1 MSQASA
7 VESLLF
13 AALAKLTA
21 AERNAFLD
29 SACAGDAELRRQ
41 VEKLLKAQDNAG
53 DFLQKPVVEQLAATP
68 DPLRTTDHDPNTASA
83 APEMIPAHVLDT
95 SASGQTGP
103 HVPAQDAGPQAIAI
117 PGYEIESVLG
127 RGGMGVVYKARHLA
141 LKRTVALKMI
151 LGGGHARPGALA
163 RFKVEAEAVA
173 RLQHPNI
180 VQIHEV
186 GEAGGHPYCALELV
200 EGGNLAGK
208 INHRPLP
215 AREAAKLVE
224 ALARAMQLAHSRNV
238 VHRDLKPA
246 NVLLTAD
253 GAPKITDFGLARRLD
268 SDSGETQA
276 GVIMGSPSY
285 MAPEQASGR
294 AHEAGPAADVYALG
308 AILYECLT
316 GRPPFKGSTLVE
328 TLNQVRA
335 QEPVSPSRLNPKA
348 PRDLETICLK
358 CLRKEPERRY
368 ASAAELADDL
378 VRYQRGEP
386 IQARPVGRLERI
398 VKWVKR
404 NPVLTGAAAVVVVA
418 LAAAGTYGYLKYGE
432 TVEALGKR
440 DKALGEEGRAR
451 AGESQRADER
461 DEARK
466 KAEYKALI
474 ADNTLHAFRVD
485 QALQALLRFDFPQVG
500 KLLSEMRPEYHQ
512 AWETR
517 YVRNLWLKE
526 SRPHRVFA
534 GHTGTVGSVC
544 FSPDGETVLTGS
556 EDGTARLWDTQTGRT
571 LAVLTGH
578 ANEITSACFSPD
590 GKTVLTGSHDRT
602 ARLWNA
608 QTGQEKSKLEGH
620 TGPVMSACFSL
631 DGRTVLTGSLDGTAR
646 TWNTETGREKVAFRG
661 HAGGIVCVCFSPD
674 GKLVLTGNG
683 TVFTSSGKVIGGGDH
698 TARLW
703 DAETGKEKF
712 KLDGPKGSASSA
724 CFSPDGKTVLTAGE
738 LTARLWNAETGK
750 EKFPVVE
757 TREINSACFSP
768 DGKHFLIIAGGEYP
782 VRLFDVRTGLEKAAF
797 TMVREGGRRHG
808 VLSACFSEDGERVL
822 MGGDEGWVWDIKT
835 GQKQVIAD
843 HQTSVCLSP
852 DGRYALTGNKF
863 DNTAQLWNLR
873 DPADRAA
880 FGRHS
885 INASVVCFSADS
897 KLVLAVGDALRLLD
911 AETGKVRVVF
921 GERRGGGDV
930 VPILP
935 GGRGSDDGNVLAI
948 SPDGKS
954 VLRASG
960 QAGVMWNVETRR
972 MIKDA
977 LKGLRGPIKC
987 ACFSP
992 DSKRLLTGGAGP
1004 QLWDAQTGRELAKLE
1019 GHPGQVVSVCF
1030 SPDGKTALTGGA
1042 GVRLWDA
1049 ETGRQQFAF
1058 EADGLVACF
1067 SRDGKIIFAA
1077 GNRSA
1082 RLWDAETGKGL
1093 AVLDF
1098 NGHSVIS
1105 TAISPDGKYVLT
1117 GSEDNTARLWDVWTG
1132 QEKAVLKE
1140 HTSAV
1145 DDVAFSPDS
1154 QRALTASRDGRVRLW
1169 DVETG
1174 LEMAVLEEIKSQG
1187 TRVSFPPNGP
1197 RTRVAFSP
1205 DGQRIL
1211 TWGSR
1216 MGAPRLWNAPAGPEM
1231 AILKEHTTTV
1241 SGVAF
1246 SPDGRTVLT
1255 GSHDGTA
1262 RLWDAQTRREKVVL
1276 KGHTNW
1282 VTSVCFR
1289 PDGQSVLTGSK
1300 DGTARLWDAQ
1310 TGKEQASLKGH
1321 TAPVVS
1327 VCFSPDGKTALTG
1340 SEDKTARLWDAETG
1354 QEKAK
1359 LEGHAEDI
1367 TSVAFS
1373 PDGKT
1378 MLTGSH
1384 DGTARLW
1391 DGETGKE
1398 KASLKRHTG
1407 PVMSVCFSPDGKR
1420 LLTGSLDSTARVWDA
1435 QTGKEKVALRGPTG
1449 GIVSACFSP
1458 DGKLVL
1464 AASGHWTR
1472 DGASGKYEKNEWW
1485 TSPLLTARVWDVETG
1500 LEVAALRGHVNLLTS
1515 VAFSPD
1521 GKTILTGSKDGTAR
1535 LWDAQTGR

>member
-1 MSQASA
+1 MSQAS
-7 VESLLF
+7 VVDSLLF
-13 AALAKLTA
+13 AALEKTSE

-41 VEKLLKAQDNAG
+41 VEKLLKAHANAG

-68 DPLRTTDHDPNTASA
+68 DPLHTTDFDPNATQA
-83 APEMIPAHVLDT
+83 APAVIPAHARDT
-95 SASGQTGP
+95 SVSGQTGP
-103 HVPAQDAGPQAIAI
+103 VGPAQDAGPQAIAI
-117 PGYEIESVLG
+117 PGYEIEDVLG

-151 LGGGHARPGALA
+151 LGGGHAGPGALA

-186 GEAGGHPYCALELV
+186 GEAGGHPYCALEFV
-200 EGGNLAGK
+200 AGGNLASHIGGK
-208 INHRPLP
+208 PMP
-215 AREAAKLVE
+215 SREAAKLVE

-253 GAPKITDFGLARRLD
+253 GAPKITDFGLARQLD

-276 GVIMGSPSY
+276 GAIMGTPSY

-294 AHEAGPAADVYALG
+294 ASEAGPAADVYALG

-316 GRPPFKGSTLVE
+316 GRPPFKGSTLVD
-328 TLNQVRA
+328 TLNQVRT
-335 QEPVSPSRLNPKA
+335 QEPESPSRLNPKT

-386 IQARPVGRLERI
+386 IQARPVGRFERAI
-398 VKWVKR
+398 KWVKR
-404 NPVLTGAAAVVVVA
+404 NPVLTGAAAVVVAA
-418 LAAAGTYGYLKYGE
+418 LAAGFTYGYLKYLE
-432 TVEALGKR
+432 T
-440 DKALGEEGRAR
+440 DKALGERNEALTKAKGAL
-451 AGESQRADER
+451 AKES
-461 DEARK
+461 EARK
-466 KAEYKALI
+466 EVVREARRAHT
-474 ADNTLHAFRVD
+474 TLHAFLVD
-485 QALQALLRFDFPQVG
+485 QTLQARLLFDFFQMG
-500 KLLSEMRPEYHQ
+500 KLLTEMRPEFHQ
-512 AWETR
+512 TWETR
-517 YVRNLWLKE
+517 YVRKLWLKE
-526 SRPHRVFA
+526 GSPHRVFA
-534 GHTGTVGSVC
+534 GHTGTIGSVC

-556 EDGTARLWDTQTGRT
+556 DDGTARLWNTQTGRT
-571 LAVLTGH
+571 LAVFTGH
-578 ANEITSACFSPD
+578 TREITSACFSPD
-590 GKTVLTGSHDRT
+590 GKTILTGSNDNT

-608 QTGQEKSKLEGH
+608 QTGQEKAKLEGH
-620 TGPVMSACFSL
+620 TGPVMSVCFNPDSK
-631 DGRTVLTGSLDGTAR
+631 TALTGSLDGTAR
-646 TWNTETGREKVAFRG
+646 TWSTETGKEKVAFRG

-683 TVFTSSGKVIGGGDH
+683 TVFTSSRKVIGGGDH

-712 KLDGPKGSASSA
+712 NLKGDRGSASSA
-724 CFSPDGKTVLTAGE
+724 CFSPDGKFVLTAGE
-738 LTARLWNAETGK
+738 STARLWDVETGK
-750 EKFPVVE
+750 MKFPVQE

-768 DGKHFLIIAGGEYP
+768 DGKHFLTIAGWDYP
-782 VRLFDVRTGLEKAAF
+782 VRLFDARTGQEKAAF
-797 TMVREGGRRHG
+797 KVDREGPKHKM
-808 VLSACFSEDGERVL
+808 LTACFSPDGDRVL
-822 MGGDEGWVWDIKT
+822 LGGDEGWVWDLET
-835 GQKQVIAD
+835 GQKHYIGGR
-843 HQTSVCLSP
+843 QTSVCFSP
-852 DGRYALTGNKF
+852 DGRYALTGNQI
-863 DNTAQLWNLR
+863 DNTAQLWDLR
-873 DPADRAA
+873 TAKERAT
-880 FGRHS
+880 FNGQLT
-885 INASVVCFSADS
+885 NASAACFSADS
-897 KLVLAVGDALRLLD
+897 KLVLVAADTTQLLD
-911 AETGKVRVVF
+911 AETGQVRVEF
-921 GERRGGGDV
+921 GGRRGGGGV
-930 VPILP
+930 VPIP
-935 GGRGSDDGNVLAI
+935 GGRGSGEGTVLAI
-948 SPDGKS
+948 SPDSKR
-954 VLRASG
+954 VLISSG
-960 QAGVMWNVETRR
+960 RVSLWNVQTRQVIR
-972 MIKDA
+972 DA
-977 LKGLRGPIKC
+977 LKGVRGPVRC

-992 DSKRLLTGGAGP
+992 DSTRLLTGGAGP
-1004 QLWDAQTGRELAKLE
+1004 QLWDAQTGQETAKLE
-1019 GHPGQVVSVCF
+1019 GHPGPVMSACF

-1042 GVRLWDA
+1042 GVRLWDV
-1049 ETGRQQFAF
+1049 ETGRQKFAF
-1058 EADGLVACF
+1058 EGDGLVACF

-1082 RLWDAETGKGL
+1082 RLWDTETGKEL

-1117 GSEDNTARLWDVWTG
+1117 GSEDSTARLWDVWTG

-1140 HTSAV
+1140 HTNAV

-1174 LEMAVLEEIKSQG
+1174 LEMNVLEEIKSPG
-1187 TRVSFPPNGP
+1187 VRRSIPSNGP

-1216 MGAPRLWNAPAGPEM
+1216 IGPARVWSAPVGPEM
-1231 AILKEHTTTV
+1231 AIFKEHTTTV

-1246 SPDGRTVLT
+1246 SPDGKTVLT

-1262 RLWDAQTRREKVVL
+1262 RLWDVQTGREKVVL
-1276 KGHTNW
+1276 KGHANW
-1282 VTSVCFR
+1282 VTSVYYR
-1289 PDGQSVLTGSK
+1289 PDGQSVLTGSH
-1300 DGTARLWDAQ
+1300 DGTARLWDAK
-1310 TGKEQASLKGH
+1310 TGKETASFKGH
-1321 TAPVVS
+1321 TGPVTSVS
-1327 VCFSPDGKTALTG
+1327 FSPDGKTVLTG

-1359 LEGHAEDI
+1359 LEGHADDI

-1378 MLTGSH
+1378 ILTGSD
-1384 DGTARLW
+1384 DGTARIW
-1391 DGETGKE
+1391 DAQTGKE
-1398 KASLKRHTG
+1398 QASLKGHTG

-1420 LLTGSLDSTARVWDA
+1420 FLTGGMDSTARIWDA
-1435 QTGKEKVALRGPTG
+1435 QTGKEKVAFRGPTG

-1458 DGKLVL
+1458 DGKTVL
-1464 AASGHWTR
+1464 AASGHR
-1472 DGASGKYEKNEWW
+1472 SSDKYQIPDLLTN
-1485 TSPLLTARVWDVETG
+1485 PLLTARVWDAETG
-1500 LEVAALRGHVNLLTS
+1500 QEVAAFRGHIQRLTS